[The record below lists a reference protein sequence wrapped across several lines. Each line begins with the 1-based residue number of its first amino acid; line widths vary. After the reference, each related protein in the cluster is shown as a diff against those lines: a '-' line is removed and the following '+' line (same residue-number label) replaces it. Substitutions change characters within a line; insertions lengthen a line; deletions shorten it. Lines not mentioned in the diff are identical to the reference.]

1 MALTVRMAKSHRD
14 GAGNALTL
22 HSIVVQS
29 PSLKETLSEVFED
42 KGITSHALKKL
53 VFYAP
58 FHPFIYR
65 WNRLGEILRRQK
77 KRGQAAAA
85 YTQLLIDVLRT
96 RLEGTVAEINNL
108 LHHKIITYS
117 MLWAL
122 FEPDVLVVSQV
133 AGHERLFK
141 VRSCEYND
149 GEGCLKI
156 AARFVDWDGK
166 GFGYVT
172 QDFEIRPFSGDKSII
187 ELDVFPVIFHPSREE
202 VEANA
207 TSRGE
212 RFRDLCGIRYVAF
225 SGLIRYQVEWKEIA
239 RNLDDRVVIDAASY
253 FETDYEHRIALMP
266 LNSDTDAPQIYAVD
280 EQHCHESVT
289 EPEGRQYTMRQRE
302 EQRSDARFS
311 EEASSTRIT
320 NGSMPIL
327 AAPVSGDSHGP
338 MEEVMEEHLRLC
350 SPYVRGFS
358 LKLKRWLEFDLD
370 GITEIKWNDS
380 AFAELMLP
388 PGYRDL
394 VLAFVAGLSNG
405 KEALDDLIEDKGLGV
420 SLLFAG
426 SPGTGKTLTARVIA
440 EELRKPLHILSAG
453 EFEQDPSSVEER
465 LRRTFM
471 LAEKWD
477 AVLLIDEC
485 DTLLQERPSERLK
498 HNKIDAVFL
507 RLLEYYRGV
516 MIITTGR
523 ADTTDKTLKSRIHF
537 TMHFPELSA
546 SARKQIWRQSIARS
560 KAEAAITDKVYDRL
574 SQLPLNGHQI
584 KHVVKIATLLSYQQ
598 TQSLGLAQIRT
609 VLSASQ
615 EVDAAA
621 IAGI

>member
-1 MALTVRMAKSHRD
+1 MAKSHRD
-14 GAGNALTL
+14 GAGNALML

-29 PSLKETLSEVFED
+29 SSLKETLGEVFQD
-42 KGITSHALKKL
+42 KGMTSPDLKKL
-53 VFYAP
+53 VFNAP
-58 FHPFIYR
+58 FHPFIHR

-108 LHHKIITYS
+108 IHHKIITYS

-122 FEPDVLVVSQV
+122 FEPGVFVVSHV

-141 VRSCEYND
+141 VHSCEYND
-149 GEGCLKI
+149 EEGCLKI
-156 AARFVDWDGK
+156 AARFVDWDGNI
-166 GFGYVT
+166 FGYVT
-172 QDFEIRPFSGDKSII
+172 QDLEIHRFSGDRPIV
-187 ELDVFPVIFHPSREE
+187 ELSVVPVTFHPSREE
-202 VEANA
+202 VETNA
-207 TSRGE
+207 ASRGQ

-239 RNLDDRVVIDAASY
+239 RNLDDRVIIDAASY
-253 FETDYEHRIALMP
+253 FETNYEHRIALKP
-266 LNSDTDAPQIYAVD
+266 LSSDTDAPQIYAVD
-280 EQHCHESVT
+280 EQHCPDSVT
-289 EPEGRQYTMRQRE
+289 ESEGRQYTMRQRE
-302 EQRSDARFS
+302 DQKSDARVS

-327 AAPVSGDSHGP
+327 AVPASGDLHGP
-338 MEEVMEEHLRLC
+338 DKEVMDKHLRLC
-350 SPYVRGFS
+350 APYVRGFS

-380 AFAELMLP
+380 AFSELMLP

-394 VLAFVAGLSNG
+394 VLSFVEGLSNG
-405 KEALDDLIEDKGLGV
+405 KEALDNLIEDKGLGV
-420 SLLFAG
+420 SLLFTG
-426 SPGTGKTLTARVIA
+426 SPGTGKTLTAKAIA
-440 EELRKPLHILSAG
+440 EELRRPLYILSAG
-453 EFEQDPSSVEER
+453 ELEQDPASLEER
-465 LRRTFM
+465 LRRTLI

-477 AVLLIDEC
+477 AVLLLDKC
-485 DTLLQERPSERLK
+485 DTLLQERPFERLE
-498 HNKIDAVFL
+498 HNKIVAVFL

-516 MIITTGR
+516 LIIKTAR
-523 ADTTDKTLKSRIHF
+523 ADTTDKALKNRIHF

-546 SARKQIWRQSIARS
+546 SAKKQIWMQSIARS
-560 KAEAAITDKVYDRL
+560 KADAAITDKVYDRL

-584 KHVVKIATLLSYQQ
+584 KQVVNVATLLSYQQ

-615 EVDAAA
+615 EVDAAV